1 MSSLAAARADN
12 FRYPPDFDP
21 KKHGTLNK
29 YHGQHALRDRAR
41 KIDEGILIIRFEVP
55 FNIWCGK
62 CGEHIAKGV
71 RFNAEKK
78 QVGSYH
84 STKIWA
90 FTMRHHC
97 GCRITIETDPK
108 NAEYVVK
115 DGARRKV
122 EEYDPADAGTV
133 QLPDEAERHA
143 LNADPLSRLERST
156 EQARAAAT
164 GRAALAA
171 LAADREEKRDGYA
184 LNKRLR
190 AQLRASKKEDAALD
204 DRRKQLGL
212 ADSIT
217 LLPESQ
223 DDAQEAALALFA
235 ADDGSKFRS
244 SWQGKRRKIMTEG
257 IMPAGGGGGGAAAG
271 SGRGG
276 GGRGGGG
283 RRGGGRGVGPV
294 LSPAAQALAAR
305 VVRKGGK
312 GSLPGL

>member
-1 MSSLAAARADN
+1 
-12 FRYPPDFDP
+12 
-21 KKHGTLNK
+21 
-29 YHGQHALRDRAR
+29 
-41 KIDEGILIIRFEVP
+41 
-55 FNIWCGK
+55 
-62 CGEHIAKGV
+62 
-71 RFNAEKK
+71 
-78 QVGSYH
+78 VGSYH

-204 DRRKQLGL
+204 DRWARALG
-212 ADSIT
+212 A
-217 LLPESQ
+217 PG
-223 DDAQEAALALFA
+223 A
-235 ADDGSKFRS
+235 
-244 SWQGKRRKIMTEG
+244 W
-257 IMPAGGGGGGAAAG
+257 AGGWDSVYGAVRLYGWEGEGCAGWRGGAG
-271 SGRGG
+271 LR
-276 GGRGGGG
+276 
-283 RRGGGRGVGPV
+283 
-294 LSPAAQALAAR
+294 QADGFKALWA
-305 VVRKGGK
+305 
-312 GSLPGL
+312 L